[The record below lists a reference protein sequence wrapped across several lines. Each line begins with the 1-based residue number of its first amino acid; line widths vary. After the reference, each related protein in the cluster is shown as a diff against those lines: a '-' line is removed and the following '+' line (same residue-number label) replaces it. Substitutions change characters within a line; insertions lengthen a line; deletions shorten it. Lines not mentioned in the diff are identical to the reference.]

1 VALHQ
6 DLTSLVEHAQHALAW
21 VDLGND
27 DGRHWCGMDCS
38 VLPLDSNAPESYV
51 DDQSGMDRA
60 TDSSE
65 PLYAR
70 VTARVRDDVRGG
82 LYSPGDRLPSEVDL
96 ARQLGVSRGTVRQAL
111 VALLDEGLLQTVPGR
126 GTFVSDGSH
135 QRAAGLI
142 GMILPSVVRARNPEL
157 IGGVEEMA
165 RHAGYSLILGISG
178 DDRWLEAEQIQRI
191 VDQGAHGLIVYTV
204 DGPMDVP
211 ALRRLIE
218 RGFPVVLIDR
228 YIPDMA
234 VDTVTMDNIGGGFLA
249 VQHLAQLGYRRIGYV
264 STDNIATSSIV
275 ERQTGYRWAMQQYG
289 LQFDSDLICTDVRRL
304 LSWPPREPDK
314 QLHNERVLRAY
325 LDRPDRPEAIFVCND
340 YVAFEVVQVAEQ
352 LGMGVP
358 DDLALVGFDNVSY
371 TDYFGVPL
379 TTVEQYRHEIGAT
392 ATSLLL
398 DRIAGRRTRLGRT
411 IISTRLVVRRS
422 SGPGPTR
429 EQSIDT
435 QEGSRGYATVP
446 S

>member
-1 VALHQ
+1 
-6 DLTSLVEHAQHALAW
+6 
-21 VDLGND
+21 
-27 DGRHWCGMDCS
+27 
-38 VLPLDSNAPESYV
+38 
-51 DDQSGMDRA
+51 MDRA
-60 TDSSE
+60 IESSE
-65 PLYAR
+65 PLHAR

-126 GTFVSDGSH
+126 GTFVSDGSS

-157 IGGVEEMA
+157 IGGAEEAA

-178 DDRWLEAEQIQRI
+178 DDRWLETEQIQRI
-191 VDQGAHGLIVYTV
+191 VGQGAYGLIVYTV

-228 YIPDMA
+228 YIPDLA
-234 VDTVTMDNIGGGFLA
+234 VDSVTMDNIGGGFLA
-249 VQHLAQLGYRRIGYV
+249 VQHLAQQGYRRIGYV
-264 STDNIATSSIV
+264 STDNVATSSIV
-275 ERQTGYRWAMQQYG
+275 ERMAGYHWAMQQYG
-289 LQFDSDLICTDVRRL
+289 LDCDADLICTDIRRL
-304 LSWPPREPDK
+304 LAWPPREPDK
-314 QLHNERVLRAY
+314 QLHNERVLRAF

-340 YVAFEVVQVAEQ
+340 YVAFEVVHVAEQ
-352 LGMGVP
+352 LGLRVP

-379 TTVEQYRHEIGAT
+379 TTVEQYRHEVGAT
-392 ATSLLL
+392 AMSLLL
-398 DRIAGRRTRLGRT
+398 DRMAGRRTRLSRT
-411 IISTRLVVRRS
+411 IISTRLIVRRS

-429 EQSIDT
+429 EQSIHSP
-435 QEGSRGYATVP
+435 EGSRGYATVP